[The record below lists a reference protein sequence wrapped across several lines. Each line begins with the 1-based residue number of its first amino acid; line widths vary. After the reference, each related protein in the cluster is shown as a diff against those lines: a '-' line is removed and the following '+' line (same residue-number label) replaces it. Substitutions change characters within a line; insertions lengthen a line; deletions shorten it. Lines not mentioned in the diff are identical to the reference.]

1 MVASFAIEYRT
12 NWGEKVCLAVKE
24 DEPESKLPELV
35 VELHTADGVHW
46 NADAELNAFVCS
58 AAVSYHYFIA
68 DANGRRLRSESETL
82 SRHIVIK
89 GGASRRFITND
100 YWLDAPKDAPLYSSA
115 FTEAIKSRPQRDE
128 VKRVPTGGTVT
139 LRLYAPNID
148 SNLTIAV
155 CGASR
160 ELGAWDDRRAMV
172 MNNRFFPEW
181 QATIPVGRGGYNM
194 EYKYVLY
201 DAEGRTVKEWEHR
214 DNRSLYI
221 PQLSDNDTLMVNDVA
236 PDFGIG
242 QWRGAG
248 VAIPVFSLRSE
259 GSCGIGDFGDLTKMV
274 DWAALCGMKLLQ
286 ILPINDTTMTHTWT
300 DSYPYNSISIYAFH
314 PLYIDV
320 RQLGPLSDDKK
331 AKELERRRQK
341 LNALAEVDYEAVEKL
356 KWEYI
361 NLHYK
366 QDGEATLRSEGFADF
381 YRTNGEWLRNY
392 AVFSLMRDRY
402 ATANFRD
409 WPHLNSYD
417 AAEVERLCTPG
428 SADYEAIGVY
438 MFVQYHLHLQLKRA
452 AEYARHHHVA
462 LKGDIPIG
470 ISRDSVEAWAEPHY
484 FNLNGQA
491 GAPPD
496 DFSVNGQNWGFPTYN
511 WELMEQDGYS
521 WWMKRFRKM
530 SEYFDA
536 YRIDHVLGFFRI
548 WEIPTHSVHGL
559 LGQFAPALPMTRE
572 EIIGYG
578 LNFSEDMTEPYISD
592 WVLSERF
599 GERADYVK
607 SRFVEPTP
615 DGRCGGYRMR
625 EEFNTQRKVERY
637 FRDNAIDDPELKEG
651 LYALISNVLFVRD
664 RLNPQ
669 TFHPRISA
677 NLDYAF
683 RALADGDKWCF
694 GNLYEQYYYHRH
706 NDFWRDA
713 AMKKLPRL
721 TQSTRMLVC
730 GEDLG
735 MIPACVE
742 SVMNELRILSLE
754 IPRMPKEV
762 GYEFGNVMAYPYRSV
777 STFSTH
783 DMSTLRGWWREDR
796 EKTQHFFNNVMRH
809 CGEAPMEI
817 SPEQCEEVMRG
828 LLYAPSMLCVPS
840 FQDWMSVDG
849 FWRNPDVDAE
859 RINVPANP
867 KNYWHYRMHLT
878 LEQLMAADSV
888 NAKISALIVGAG
900 R

>member
-12 NWGEKVCLAVKE
+12 NWGEKVCLIVKD
-24 DEPESKLPELV
+24 DEPGSKLPELI

-46 NADAELNAFVCS
+46 NTDAELNAFGKCTS
-58 AAVSYHYFIA
+58 VSYHYFI
-68 DANGRRLRSESETL
+68 DRNGERVRTESDVL
-82 SRHIVIK
+82 SRHIVVK
-89 GGASRRFITND
+89 GAASRRFIAND
-100 YWLDAPKDAPLYSSA
+100 YWLESPEEAPLYSSA
-115 FTEAIKSRPQRDE
+115 FTEAFCARSTHDSPAKAAP
-128 VKRVPTGGTVT
+128 GGTLT
-139 LRLYAPNID
+139 IRLYAPNID
-148 SNLTIAV
+148 SNLSIAI
-155 CGASR
+155 CGATK
-160 ELGAWDDRRAMV
+160 ELGAWDDSKAMV
-172 MNNRFFPEW
+172 MSNSFFPEW
-181 QATIPVGRGGYNM
+181 QATIPVGRGGRTID
-194 EYKYVLY
+194 YKYVLY
-201 DAEGRTVKEWEHR
+201 DTKTRTVKEWEHR
-214 DNRSLYI
+214 DNRSIYI
-221 PQLSDNDTLMVNDVA
+221 QPLSDNDTLMVNDVA
-236 PDFGIG
+236 PDFGAG

-274 DWAALCGMKLLQ
+274 DWAAACNMKLLQ

-320 RQLGPLSDDKK
+320 RQLGTLKDSKK
-331 AKELERRRQK
+331 TSAMESRRQK

-361 NLHYK
+361 HLFYK
-366 QDGEATLRSEGFADF
+366 QDGEATLRSEAFADF
-381 YRTNGEWLRNY
+381 YSQNGEWLRNY
-392 AVFSLMRDRY
+392 AVYSLMRDKY
-402 ATANFRD
+402 GTANFRD
-409 WPHLNSYD
+409 WPQLSTYD
-417 AAEVERLCTPG
+417 AAEVEALCTPG
-428 SADYEAIGVY
+428 SADYDAIGVY
-438 MFVQYHLHLQLKRA
+438 MFVQFHLHVQLKRA
-452 AEYARHHHVA
+452 AEYARRHHVA

-572 EIIGYG
+572 EIEGYG
-578 LNFSEDMTEPYISD
+578 LHFSEEMTEPYISD
-592 WVLSERF
+592 EILGEKF
-599 GERADYVK
+599 GDRAEYVK
-607 SRFVEPTP
+607 NNFLEPTA

-625 EEFNTQRKVERY
+625 EAFSTQRRVEAY
-637 FRDNAIDDPELKEG
+637 FRENNIDDAELREG
-651 LYALISNVLFVRD
+651 LYSLISNVLFVRD
-664 RLNPQ
+664 RHNTQ
-669 TFHPRISA
+669 TYHPRISA

-683 RALADGDKWCF
+683 RALSDGDKWCF
-694 GNLYEQYYYHRH
+694 GNLYEQYFYHRH
-706 NDFWRDA
+706 NDFWRDS
-713 AMKKLPRL
+713 AMKKLPKL

-762 GYEFGNVMAYPYRSV
+762 GYEFGNVMRYPYRSV

-783 DMSTLRGWWREDR
+783 DMSTLRGWWREDG
-796 EKTQHFFNNVMRH
+796 EKTQHFFNDVMRH
-809 CGEAPMEI
+809 CGTAPKDI
-817 SPEQCEEVMRG
+817 FPEQCEEVILG
-828 LLYAPSMLCVPS
+828 LLSCPSMLCVPS
-840 FQDWMSVDG
+840 FQDWLSVDG
-849 FWRNPDVDAE
+849 FWRNPNVEQE

-878 LEQLMAADSV
+878 LEQLLMADSL
-888 NAKISALIVGAG
+888 NEKIRALIKKE
-900 R
+900 RR